1 MGFLPVVSGLRRRK
15 TVTKKDIIEIVAR
28 KTGHKKNHIKIIT
41 ECVFDVFTERLATER
56 RMEIRNFG
64 VFKVKDTPAR
74 IGRNPISKEAADVP
88 ARRIVQFKAGKTM
101 KEQVNSIEEQELSAP
116 YGETPAAIVSPAE
129 EANPSTS
136 SNEAGPGVEN
146 TGGTL

>member
-1 MGFLPVVSGLRRRK
+1 M
-15 TVTKKDIIEIVAR
+15 TKKDIIEIVAR

-74 IGRNPISKEAADVP
+74 IGRNPVSKEAADVP

-101 KEQVNSIEEQELSAP
+101 KEWVNRTPPTPEEIGAPAREESEGQSAP
-116 YGETPAAIVSPAE
+116 AIPEVRE
-129 EANPSTS
+129 L
-136 SNEAGPGVEN
+136 G
-146 TGGTL
+146 